1 MPLLV
6 TFFFFFTLDIHK
18 TINITIINTTKIA
31 IPATTKI
38 LFFNIVKN
46 DGNSNS
52 NSIAS
57 ILVFAKSHVNVSPS
71 SDTDVALLDIAL
83 LGNVKINL

>member
-1 MPLLV
+1 M
-6 TFFFFFTLDIHK
+6 HK
-18 TINITIINTTKIA
+18 TINITIINTTIIA
-31 IPATTKI
+31 IPATTNI

-57 ILVFAKSHVNVSPS
+57 ILVFVKSHVKVFPS

>member
-1 MPLLV
+1 M
-6 TFFFFFTLDIHK
+6 HK

-31 IPATTKI
+31 IPATTNI

-57 ILVFAKSHVNVSPS
+57 ILVFVKSHVKVFPS
-71 SDTDVALLDIAL
+71 SDTDVALLFNTL
-83 LGNVKINL
+83 LGKTTINL